1 MRRRRTIVVFL
12 GTIFIGGTLA
22 LATSALGVDVLPNRS
37 AHYGDWA
44 PGVAAPVG
52 AADRVPAEARAPA
65 DVLEN
70 VRKMA
75 AATGGDP
82 AAAVATLRKLRGN
95 LGALRESLYVF
106 RPDGRAT
113 CLMLWKRSSTC
124 PTSPE
129 TSTPGVLFMVSGGYP
144 SWATADGVAV
154 PSAIVGVAADN
165 VRAISFIQNGRERAL
180 PINNNAFFFELED
193 AAPGERWS
201 TLRIEYVTGT
211 TSTVRVPNP

>member
-1 MRRRRTIVVFL
+1 MRRRRTIVVLL

-22 LATSALGVDVLPNRS
+22 LAASALGVDVLPSQS

-44 PGVAAPVG
+44 PGITAPVG
-52 AADRVPAEARAPA
+52 AVDRVPAEAGAPA

-82 AAAVATLRKLRGN
+82 ATAVATLRKPRSN
-95 LGALRESLYVF
+95 LGVSRESLYVF
-106 RPDGRAT
+106 KPDGRAT
-113 CLMLWKRSSTC
+113 CLMLRKRSSTC
-124 PTSPE
+124 PTSAE

-144 SWATADGVAV
+144 SWATADGIAV

-165 VRAISFIQNGRERAL
+165 VRAISLIQNGKERAL
-180 PINNNAFFFELED
+180 PIKNNAFFSELEN
-193 AAPGERWS
+193 AAPSERWS
-201 TLRIEYVTGT
+201 TLRIDYVTGAT
-211 TSTVRVPNP
+211 ARSRVPNP